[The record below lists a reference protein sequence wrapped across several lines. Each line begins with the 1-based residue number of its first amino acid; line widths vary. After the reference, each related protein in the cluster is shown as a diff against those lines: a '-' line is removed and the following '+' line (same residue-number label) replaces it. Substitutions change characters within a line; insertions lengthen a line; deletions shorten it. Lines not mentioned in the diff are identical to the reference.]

1 MLSDTRILARNRP
14 AITYALRGALSLELE
29 VRGPDTDLHSGNFG
43 GAVHNPLQALCEI
56 IAGLHDPRRRV
67 TIPGFYDRVREAE
80 REGTQISRRALAQ
93 RMPRF
98 SDARAEHGWGENS
111 YTLYERT
118 TLRPA
123 LTVNG
128 ISGGYQGQGVKAV
141 IPACA
146 TAKLNFRLVPDQD
159 PTEIDELFRR
169 PCRTESRRTPCV
181 LRFALALGRNR
192 RSSSVVI
199 PRSARRHVPTAR
211 VSEQPQRFCAR
222 AVPFLWSA
230 SYKRRWVSLR
240 C

>member
-1 MLSDTRILARNRP
+1 
-14 AITYALRGALSLELE
+14 LELE

-43 GAVHNPLQALCEI
+43 GAIHNPLQALCEI

-67 TIPGFYDRVREAE
+67 TIPGFYDRVREAGDKE
-80 REGTQISRRALAQ
+80 RRYLGRTGPPDAQ
-93 RMPRF
+93 LL
-98 SDARAEHGWGENS
+98 SDARAEHGWGECG

-141 IPACA
+141 IPAYA

-169 PCRTESRRTPCV
+169 HVARVRRTACA
-181 LRFALALGRNR
+181 LQFALA
-192 RSSSVVI
+192 
-199 PRSARRHVPTAR
+199 
-211 VSEQPQRFCAR
+211 
-222 AVPFLWSA
+222 
-230 SYKRRWVSLR
+230 
-240 C
+240 